1 MNQINVWHLPLLAD
15 PGPAKL
21 AIQLALL
28 SSRICLSILPA
39 TSLLLAASLALGV
52 ITPIPIDIQYASLSL
67 TIFMNSMHSVFESLL
82 YGIFMAFIM
91 INVVGHSLHAFGA
104 HFFANEKGLQCSLA
118 LFLTLPIIPCFF
130 YTLLGY
136 PVRWAILKLGLL
148 AIFTMR

>member
-1 MNQINVWHLPLLAD
+1 MPVSTAASAGLV
-15 PGPAKL
+15 
-21 AIQLALL
+21 
-28 SSRICLSILPA
+28 A
-39 TSLLLAASLALGV
+39 TSQGLAASLALGV

>member
-91 INVVGHSLHAFGA
+91 INVVGHGHSLHAFGA
-104 HFFANEKGLQCSLA
+104 HFFCK
-118 LFLTLPIIPCFF
+118 
-130 YTLLGY
+130 
-136 PVRWAILKLGLL
+136 
-148 AIFTMR
+148 